1 MKTKLS
7 YRIVIVLT
15 SLFFLLSQ
23 GAAKAQNSKKITE
36 GSFWKNQAVN
46 NIIPYWTKHA
56 MDKKNGAFFTNLDRN
71 WNVSEDKVKYPSMIS
86 RHVFGYSVAYLLT
99 GDEAYLK
106 TASETAKF
114 LIDKGWDKTYGGW
127 YDALDEKGNPVEYTK
142 DAFVQIYAITGL
154 AMYYF
159 VTHDS
164 TALSYIE
171 KSNAIMET
179 KFWDSKSGGYQK
191 MLQQN
196 LEVKDSTKDFA
207 SEVAPVSGYLIY
219 LYLATRESKYLEQM
233 ERVMNTV
240 VDKMRDTSTGWILE
254 YFNKDWK
261 LLAGIN
267 TNAMGISIGHNIET
281 AWMLLRLYTLDNNKS
296 RLETAKSL
304 SEKIVKYG
312 YNDKTGSWYNILNNN
327 DASAVD
333 NSSVWWIQAYGNMF
347 FLYLNQVTKEE
358 KYLDSYC
365 RSAKFWNDYMV
376 DKEYGDTYLSVSPE
390 GKMKEGA
397 KANRYKAS
405 YHNMEHSMLSYL
417 YLDMAINKRNV
428 NLFFNIQNRGKG
440 EKLYPVPIESDA
452 SKIKNVRI
460 NGKKWNH
467 FDAKKGFVN
476 LPESGS
482 AKIRVTFS
490 K

>member
-1 MKTKLS
+1 MKTKQLYS
-7 YRIVIVLT
+7 VVIVLT
-15 SLFFLLSQ
+15 SLFILLSP
-23 GAAKAQNSKKITE
+23 GEADAQKSKKITE
-36 GSFWKNQAVN
+36 GIFWKNQAVN
-46 NIIPYWTKHA
+46 NIIPYWSRHA
-56 MDKKNGAFFTNLDRN
+56 MDKKYGAFFTNLDRN
-71 WNVSEDKVKYPSMIS
+71 WKVSEDRVKYPSMIS

-99 GDEAYLK
+99 GNEAYLT
-106 TASETAKF
+106 TASETVKF

-127 YDALDEKGNPVEYTK
+127 YDALDEKGNPVQFTK

-171 KSNAIMET
+171 KSNMIMET
-179 KFWDSKSGGYQK
+179 KFRDGRLGGYQK

-207 SEVAPVSGYLIY
+207 SEMAPVSGYLIY
-219 LYLATRESKYLEQM
+219 LYLATRENKYLEQM
-233 ERVMNTV
+233 EKMMNSV
-240 VDKMRDTSTGWILE
+240 VDKMRDPSTGWVLE
-254 YFNKDWK
+254 YFNKDWT
-261 LLAGIN
+261 LPAGIDRN
-267 TNAMGISIGHNIET
+267 TMGISIGHNIET
-281 AWMLLRLYTLDNNKS
+281 AWMLLRLYTLDNNKNY
-296 RLETAKSL
+296 LETAKNL
-304 SEKIVKYG
+304 TEKIVKYG
-312 YNDKTGSWYNILNNN
+312 YNDKTGSWYNMLNNN
-327 DASAVD
+327 DASAID

-347 FLYLNQVTKEE
+347 FLYLNQVTKEG
-358 KYLDSYC
+358 KYLDSYSM
-365 RSAKFWNDYMV
+365 SAKFWNDFMV

-390 GKMKEGA
+390 GKVKEGT

-417 YLDMAINKRNV
+417 YLDMAINRRNV
-428 NLFFNIQNRGKG
+428 NLFFNIQNTGRG

-452 SKIKNVRI
+452 AKIKSVTI
-460 NGKKWNH
+460 NGRKWNH
-467 FDAKKGFVN
+467 FDSKKGFVN